1 MAKDFSKMSSDIMK
15 YIGGVDNVIDIA
27 HCAKTFFTF
36 RQRSATNYA
45 TMGKE

>member
-27 HCAKTFFTF
+27 HLCNQIKISFEKF
-36 RQRSATNYA
+36 
-45 TMGKE
+45 